1 MLLPFFVGGAACTV
15 HYIALYE
22 VVIVVGPEFSAAYMV
37 MLSYAAQHS

>member
-15 HYIALYE
+15 HYAALYE
-22 VVIVVGPEFSAAYMV
+22 VVIIVGPEFSAAYMV